1 MNTYKLASSG
11 LIYTPGMMLWVR
23 ALTRRDVKGA
33 RSDLGAR
40 RHFILA
46 MWPELPEKAVRKL
59 AAGDY
64 TVDGDTVTVTV
75 EG

>member
-11 LIYTPGMMLWVR
+11 LIYTPGMLRWVQ

-33 RSDLGAR
+33 RSDLGAK